1 MSEEKVFIHIEED
14 SEGNIEM
21 HAKGKGASI
30 IQVLASVIDDDAD
43 FRQMVELAL
52 ALVKMKNDTEDEDG
66 GSSFMNPPVA
76 EA

>member
-1 MSEEKVFIHIEED
+1 MSEEKVYIHIEED
-14 SEGNIEM
+14 GEGNIEM

-52 ALVKMKNDTEDEDG
+52 ALVKMKEDAEGGDG
-66 GSSFMNPPVA
+66 ESSFMNPPVA

>member
-14 SEGNIEM
+14 SEGNIKM

-30 IQVLASVIDDDAD
+30 VQVLASVIDDDAD

-52 ALVKMKNDTEDEDG
+52 ALVKMKNDAEDEDG

>member
-52 ALVKMKNDTEDEDG
+52 ALVKMKNDAEDEDG

>member
-21 HAKGKGASI
+21 HAKGKGANI

-52 ALVKMKNDTEDEDG
+52 ALVKMKNDAEDEDG

>member
-43 FRQMVELAL
+43 FKQMVELAL
-52 ALVKMKNDTEDEDG
+52 ALVKMKNDAEDEDG